1 MKISEISTAI
11 TELNFVKCGVNKHV
25 LIFSKIYERGSKQCK
40 PRIESLQ
47 GSTAKIDASNV
58 QYGIKMKKKLQKLI
72 FDKVHK
78 QGGKQ
83 YREASSIDPDKA
95 SSRVLIITFM

>member
-1 MKISEISTAI
+1 MSGEANSVSQK
-11 TELNFVKCGVNKHV
+11 LKVYK
-25 LIFSKIYERGSKQCK
+25 R
-40 PRIESLQ
+40 
-47 GSTAKIDASNV
+47 STAKIDASNV
-58 QYGIKMKKKLQKLI
+58 QYGIKKLQKLI

-95 SSRVLIITFM
+95 SSRVLIITFMRLQDCV